1 MSEPT
6 IEQIVAQIRTALFGK
21 DVRENIALGIEKV
34 HAENQQAES
43 YKVLDNTLHALGYQ
57 TSGFVSL
64 ARYANFVHGEYYY
77 PVFYTNT
84 FQVTTETPIVA
95 QDNFYIRIMD
105 GYKALAFFITGE
117 SSATQTGWQQNS
129 IYIPSGTK
137 FTIVVEKVS
146 HDASYV
152 ANIPEH
158 VNALQILDNS
168 AKTWYDAKNIS
179 DRFITGKYIRYD
191 DGEYATTGG
200 YYHIYEF
207 RNPKFK
213 QIRVYG
219 SIYGRSTAEIAFY
232 STEEP
237 SAASF
242 MKSYSVIPGSWD
254 QEHWTWGDVPE
265 GCKLVCAC
273 SRNCLNDDTPH
284 EIQIL
289 VDDTQGYVID
299 QTVINH
305 PGLNLFN
312 NYSYIYHYFA
322 DNLGNTPVPQNS
334 FMDIE
339 LAHRLGFKAYEINAH
354 MTATPGKYVCL
365 HGASG
370 KIGNCLISKYG
381 EDISNLRMDAVP
393 YETFRDDYLYKTPD
407 TRFQTRPIFLDEA
420 LMLCKKY
427 NMVPVVGWAGYD
439 LVDYVR
445 KICGENFVL
454 GVYDTWYLKR
464 TNHKGAISY
473 YGALTAA
480 QLKEQVEQMG
490 APFLYCVTNDQMRS
504 LTDAELLELAG
515 ICHDN
520 NCLIGSAGVYQTT
533 AENAHLAD
541 LGFDFC
547 ASGWEVES
555 FDGGNIASMRDHSTF
570 NLFDHN
576 GSVSNGVLTLTQG
589 TYLRSSIGEKQII
602 QDGAWDVSMSGSTM
616 VMENTGGGSAIS
628 AGTPTF
634 SKSILRI
641 RYSGSLSFDMGDHIN
656 GLSITSDGLKEVL
669 LSSFF
674 FNATPNFTATANDT
688 VTITSCVF
696 DASSC

>member
-1 MSEPT
+1 MAGNGISIYIKNCLQE
-6 IEQIVAQIRTALFGK
+6 ILTAVYGR
-21 DVRENIALGIEKV
+21 DVRKAIHDSIEYCMYNSGDDAIRIDAV
-34 HAENQQAES
+34 GMETH
-43 YKVLDNTLHALGYQ
+43 
-57 TSGFVSL
+57 GFVSL
-64 ARYANFVHGEYYY
+64 ARYVEFVHGEYYY
-77 PVFYTNT
+77 PTFYENT
-84 FQVTTETPIVA
+84 FQVTTKSPITA
-95 QDNFYIRIMD
+95 PDDFYIRIAS
-105 GYKALAFFITGE
+105 GYKALAFKITGE
-117 SSATQTGWQQNS
+117 STAESTGWQENS
-129 IYIPSGTK
+129 IYLPKGTR
-137 FTIVVEKVS
+137 FTIVVEKTS
-146 HDASYV
+146 HPQDFV
-152 ANIPEH
+152 ADIPEH
-158 VNALQILDNS
+158 VNALHVYDDGANP
-168 AKTWYDAKNIS
+168 WYRANDLA
-179 DRFITGKYIRYD
+179 DRFITGFSIRYS
-191 DGEYATTGG
+191 DGAYASAGG

-207 RNPKFK
+207 KNPSFK
-213 QIRVYG
+213 RIKAFCSVYG
-219 SIYGRSTAEIAFY
+219 RDIAEIAFY
-232 STEEP
+232 SSEQASTET
-237 SAASF
+237 F
-242 MKSYSVIPGSWD
+242 MKSYSVIAGSWD
-254 QEHWTWGDVPE
+254 QEHWVWGDVPE
-265 GCKLVCAC
+265 GCKLVSIC
-273 SRNCLNDDTPH
+273 SRNVLNNDAPH
-284 EIQIL
+284 EIKIFI
-289 VDDTQGYVID
+289 DDTQGYISEQAVIS
-299 QTVINH
+299 H

-407 TRFQTRPIFLDEA
+407 TRFQTRPVFLDEA

-427 NMVPVVGWAGYD
+427 NMVPIVGWAGYD

-473 YGALTAA
+473 YGELTAA
-480 QLKEQVEQMG
+480 QLKEQIKNMG
-490 APFLYCVTNDQMRS
+490 APFLYCVTNTQMRS
-504 LTDAELLELAG
+504 LTDTELLELAG

-547 ASGWEVES
+547 ASGWEVEP

-576 GSVSNGVLTLTQG
+576 GSVSSGVLTLTQG
-589 TYLRSSIGEKQII
+589 MYLKSSIGEKQII

-616 VMENTGGGSAIS
+616 VMENTGGGSSIS

-641 RYSGSLSFDMGDHIN
+641 RYKGTLSFSMGDHIN
-656 GLSITSDGLKEVL
+656 GLTITSDGMKEVL